1 MSCWRSI
8 FLLLLIF
15 LGADVALAQQE
26 TPPAATEAP
35 NSAVIPSTSERAWL
49 AENHTVRA
57 RVADYP
63 PYMLKSP
70 APTGIA
76 VDYLASAAKRF
87 GFKVEFLPD
96 TTGFSAAV
104 QDVSDA
110 RQHYDLLLTFTR
122 TPEREK
128 EFAITTDFL
137 SAPWVVYAR
146 KDSPYIVGLESL
158 SGKTAAVEK
167 GFVITQKLKS
177 DYPAIHFLEV
187 ATSADALIAV
197 ATGKADAYVGNLA
210 NASYLIKNNRLDNL
224 VVAAP
229 TPYGINTQAM
239 AIRKDWPELAGL
251 IDKSIAA
258 MTMEERNAINQKW
271 GSIDVPP
278 HIDYAQIWQVILIA
292 GAIVLGILYWNR
304 KRAEKAILAS
314 EALARTTMDAVPEHI
329 CVIDS
334 NGVIITVNQAWR
346 DFYDGNRPGPGSTHY
361 GVGDNYLNICESA
374 TGFNAEGALGVAQGI
389 RQVISGQLARFE
401 CEYACDSPSERRTF
415 NARVVRFHGETGN
428 VLISHENITERK
440 QALEA
445 IRLSEARLNR
455 AELASRTGNWEL
467 HVDGQKIQASLG
479 ASKVYGLESGQFALK
494 NIQRMVLPEYRAY
507 LDAKLK
513 NLLENDESY
522 EVEYKIRAADT
533 GEIRDIYSQAVFD
546 RPKGILFGIVQ
557 DITERKKAEQEL
569 ERLAQTD
576 VLTGL
581 ANRRHFMMLAEQELS
596 RTARYGGE
604 LSVLML
610 DIDHFKCINDTY
622 GHQKGDLV
630 IQLLG
635 TVCRATLRDIDVVGR
650 VGGEE
655 FAIALPQTAGP
666 QACEVAERL
675 RQEIEAASV
684 PLEHGMPLRFT
695 VSIGVATLP
704 TKQTNLDTLL
714 GLADKALYDAK
725 NSGRNR
731 VSEFATV

>member
-158 SGKTAAVEK
+158 SGKTAAAEK

-177 DYPAIHFLEV
+177 DYPAIHLLEV

-251 IDKSIAA
+251 VDKSIAA

-271 GSIDVPP
+271 GSIDVRP
-278 HIDYAQIWQVILIA
+278 HIDYAQLWQVILIA
-292 GAIVLGILYWNR
+292 GAIVLGVLYWNR
-304 KRAEKAILAS
+304 KRA
-314 EALARTTMDAVPEHI
+314 
-329 CVIDS
+329 
-334 NGVIITVNQAWR
+334 
-346 DFYDGNRPGPGSTHY
+346 
-361 GVGDNYLNICESA
+361 
-374 TGFNAEGALGVAQGI
+374 
-389 RQVISGQLARFE
+389 
-401 CEYACDSPSERRTF
+401 
-415 NARVVRFHGETGN
+415 
-428 VLISHENITERK
+428 
-440 QALEA
+440 LEA
-445 IRLSEARLNR
+445 ISLSEARLNR
-455 AELASRTGNWEL
+455 AELASGTGNWEL
-467 HVDGQKIQASLG
+467 HVDSQLIQASLG
-479 ASKVYGLESGQFALK
+479 ASKVYGLESDQFDLES
-494 NIQRMVLPEYRAY
+494 IQRMVLPEYRSY

-513 NLLENDESY
+513 NLLENDEPY
-522 EVEYKIRAADT
+522 DVEYKIRAADT
-533 GEIRDIYSQAVFD
+533 GEIRDIHSQAMFD
-546 RPKGILFGIVQ
+546 RSKGILFGIVQ
-557 DITERKKAEQEL
+557 DITERKKIEQEL

-581 ANRRHFMMLAEQELS
+581 ANRRHFMVLAEQELS
-596 RTARYGGE
+596 RIIRYGGE

-610 DIDHFKCINDTY
+610 DIDHFKSINDTY

-635 TVCRATLRDIDVVGR
+635 TVCRATLRDIDVIGR

-666 QACEVAERL
+666 QACEAAERL
-675 RQEIEAASV
+675 RLEIAAASV
-684 PLEHGMPLRFT
+684 PLEQGMPLRFT

-704 TKQTNLDTLL
+704 SKQTNLDTLL
-714 GLADKALYDAK
+714 GLADKAMYDAK

-731 VSEFATV
+731 ISVFATV